1 MTSTFS
7 TNKGLEEPASGDYV
21 NAWAT
26 PVNANWTAIDVALGG
41 TTTISV
47 TGNSTLTT
55 TLTQTQYRPPNI
67 EFTGTLST
75 NLNYQIPTGVGG
87 MWSVNN
93 ATTGLFFLG
102 FSIAAGNTLILAPGR
117 TLIVSNGTVVSVA
130 TPKPTQGGTYTPI
143 FESGSVQV
151 AGPTGVP
158 AGYGDFQW
166 GFLLP
171 NASGI
176 PSSGLLVGGAGKT
189 QVVHITDAQVTGLK
203 GITVI
208 RTAGDADSTPG
219 NPGLDGGGDLL
230 DFAGASL
237 NGPGGAAKY
246 QGGTS
251 VNSIAGD
258 ATLQGGNATGT
269 SPNAQAGNAVLSSG
283 VVGMKCGIGVILS
296 ANVPPGA
303 SGAVVI
309 RHQFGTAG
317 GTVLVLDEFIDG
329 SKFLYPL
336 AAFPS
341 VNRGGSGIVGQVESS
356 NGPGQPTSW
365 VGGRSTSS
373 PGYEILPGGTI
384 LQWGGVTTPTGP
396 VTVDFNITFAMKF
409 PTVCF
414 GVFPCSNRSV
424 AVNGQAANGSNFA
437 SSITTTGAVITIDT
451 GPSGTISNWFA
462 IGR

>member
-21 NAWAT
+21 NAWAS
-26 PVNANWTAIDVALGG
+26 PVNGNWSAIDQALGG
-41 TTTISV
+41 TTSISV
-47 TGNSTLTT
+47 TGISAPTT
-55 TLTQTQYRPPNI
+55 TLTLIQYRPPNI
-67 EFTGTLST
+67 EFTGTLGT

-87 MWSVNN
+87 MWSISNG
-93 ATTGLFFLG
+93 TTGAFNLT
-102 FSIAAGNTLILAPGR
+102 FSIAAGNSLTLGAGR
-117 TLIVSNGTVVSVA
+117 TLIISDGATVA
-130 TPKPTQGGTYTPI
+130 LADPRPQGGTYTSL
-143 FESGSVQV
+143 FQSGSVQV
-151 AGPTGVP
+151 AGPNGIP

-189 QVVHITDAQVTGLK
+189 QVVHITDAQIPGLK

-208 RTAGDADSTPG
+208 RTAGDAGDSTS
-219 NPGLDGGGDLL
+219 DGGDLL

-237 NGPGGAAKY
+237 NSNGGAAKY

-269 SPNAQAGNAVLSSG
+269 NPNAQAGNAVVSSG

-296 ANVPPGA
+296 ANIPPGA
-303 SGAVVI
+303 TGTAVI
-309 RHQFGTAG
+309 RHQFGT
-317 GTVLVLDEFIDG
+317 GTGTILVLDEFLDG
-329 SKFLYPL
+329 SRFLYPL

-341 VNRGGSGIVGQVESS
+341 VNRGGYGVIGQVEVS

-365 VGGRSTSS
+365 QGGRSVSS

-384 LQWGGVTTPTGP
+384 LQWGGATTPTGSIP
-396 VTVDFNITFAMKF
+396 ADVPITFAKPF
-409 PTVCF
+409 PTACF
-414 GVFPCSNRSV
+414 GVFPCTNRSM
-424 AVNGQAANGSNFA
+424 AANGQALDGANFA
-437 SSITTTGAVITIDT
+437 SSITLIGAVITLD
-451 GPSGTISNWFA
+451 SNPNGGVSSWFA